1 MGMVGSVFRPSVR
14 VASSLRRHRM
24 QLLMV
29 TDVVAIVAGYAVLAP
44 LRYGS
49 ATVPWQQ
56 VLWVCG
62 VSIAVH
68 LGLCWRLKLY
78 RGRALIASSEETVLL
93 GAVAIVTAAAASV
106 ANVLVGLQMLARTV
120 PYGAAVT
127 ALAVMILARA
137 TWRRYALRA

>member
-24 QLLMV
+24 QLLMA
-29 TDVVAIVAGYAVLAP
+29 TDIVAIIAGYAVLAP

-56 VLWVCG
+56 VLWVG
-62 VSIAVH
+62 GISIVVH
-68 LGLCWRLKLY
+68 LALCWRLKLY

-93 GAVAIVTAAAASV
+93 GAAAILTASV
-106 ANVLVGLQMLARTV
+106 AS
-120 PYGAAVT
+120 
-127 ALAVMILARA
+127 
-137 TWRRYALRA
+137 